1 MKLEP
6 GQGLGMEKKGQAER
20 ISQGALEKGVDRQM
34 LNLPCDPQGEHPEG
48 WRMLPWGQWLHKGG
62 AQ

>member
-48 WRMLPWGQWLHKGG
+48 WRMLPWGQ
-62 AQ
+62 